1 MDTEPLML
9 LNLVEALG
17 IGLLIGAE
25 RERRMAHDAE
35 RAPAGIRTFAISS
48 LVGAVSVLA
57 GGEPLLI
64 TAMVGIFAL
73 AGLAYWR
80 ANVEN
85 VGLTTE
91 IALVMTVLLGGLS
104 VRRPELAAGIGVVVA
119 ILLAARA
126 PLHTFVRAAMTEDE
140 LRDGLVL
147 AAATLVVLPVVP
159 DRPMGPYATL
169 NPYTIWIVVIL
180 VMAIGAAGHVA
191 IRLFGAQHGLAL
203 TGLASGF
210 ISSTATIREM
220 ADRAMKAPNLL
231 LAAVA
236 GASLSSIATIVQMAA
251 VLAATS
257 IATLQALMVPLMT
270 AGAAAT
276 LYGAIWTVVELR
288 QRTEERPEAQQQR
301 AFSVPIALAFSLT
314 LALILVASA
323 ALQEWLGNTGIILA
337 AGLAGLVNTHSAA
350 ISVALLVGSGKI
362 TAAEAVVPILTGIST
377 NSIMRMFL
385 ARAGGGHDFA
395 LRVVPGLVLVV
406 LAAWGGAFLCPDVAQ
421 QLISRGHLFGSISQ
435 NDPR

>member
-1 MDTEPLML
+1 MTTEPLIL

-25 RERRMAHDAE
+25 RERRMAHDTK

-48 LVGAVSVLA
+48 LVGAVSVVA
-57 GGEPLLI
+57 GGEWLLV
-64 TAMVGIFAL
+64 TAMVGVFAL

-80 ANVEN
+80 SKDEE

-104 VRRPELAAGIGVVVA
+104 IRRPELAAGVGVVVA

-126 PLHTFVRAAMTEDE
+126 PLHTFVRSVMSEDE
-140 LRDGLVL
+140 LRDGLLL
-147 AAATLVVLPVVP
+147 AAATLVVLPVIP

-180 VMAIGAAGHVA
+180 VMAIGGAGHVA
-191 IRLFGAQHGLAL
+191 IRLFGAQYGLPL

-210 ISSTATIREM
+210 VSSTATIRDM

-236 GASLSSIATIVQMAA
+236 GASLSSIATIVQMTL

-257 IATLQALMVPLMT
+257 TATLRTFMVPLMT
-270 AGAAAT
+270 AGAAAM
-276 LYGAIWTVVELR
+276 LYGAIWTALALR
-288 QRTEERPEAQQQR
+288 QHPDGQPEGQQQR
-301 AFSVPIALAFSLT
+301 AFSVSTALIFSLA
-314 LALILVASA
+314 LALILVAAA
-323 ALQEWLGNTGIILA
+323 ALQDWLGNTGIILA
-337 AGLAGLVNTHSAA
+337 AALAGLVNTHVAA
-350 ISVALLVGSGKI
+350 ISVALLVASGKI
-362 TAAEAVVPILTGIST
+362 TAADAVLPILAGIST
-377 NSIMRMFL
+377 NSIVRMVL
-385 ARAGGGHDFA
+385 AHASGGRDFA
-395 LRVVPGLVLVV
+395 FRVVPGLVLVV
-406 LAAWGGAFLCPDVAQ
+406 LAAWAGALYA
-421 QLISRGHLFGSISQ
+421 RM
-435 NDPR
+435 

>member
-1 MDTEPLML
+1 MTTEPLIL

-25 RERRMAHDAE
+25 RERRRAHDTG

-57 GGEPLLI
+57 GGELLLV
-64 TAMVGIFAL
+64 TAMVGVFAL

-80 ANVEN
+80 SKDEE

-104 VRRPELAAGIGVVVA
+104 IRRPELAAGVGVVVA

-126 PLHTFVRAAMTEDE
+126 PLHTFVRSVMSEDE
-140 LRDGLVL
+140 LRDGLLL
-147 AAATLVVLPVVP
+147 AAATLVVLPVIP

-180 VMAIGAAGHVA
+180 VMAIGAAGHIA
-191 IRLFGAQHGLAL
+191 IRLFGAQYGLPL

-210 ISSTATIREM
+210 ISSTATIRDM

-236 GASLSSIATIVQMAA
+236 GASLSSIATIVQMTL

-257 IATLQALMVPLMT
+257 TATLRTLMAPLIT
-270 AGAAAT
+270 AGAAAI
-276 LYGAIWTVVELR
+276 LYGAIWTALALR
-288 QRTEERPEAQQQR
+288 KRPEGQPEDQQQR
-301 AFSVPIALAFSLT
+301 AFSVSTALVFSLA
-314 LALILVASA
+314 LALILVAAA
-323 ALQEWLGNTGIILA
+323 ALQDWLGNTGIILA
-337 AGLAGLVNTHSAA
+337 AALAGLVNTHAAA
-350 ISVALLVGSGKI
+350 ISVALLVASGKI
-362 TAAEAVVPILTGIST
+362 TAVDAVLPILVGIST
-377 NSIMRMFL
+377 NSMVRMVL
-385 ARAGGGHDFA
+385 AHIAGGRDFA
-395 LRVVPGLVLVV
+395 VRVIPGLILVV
-406 LAAWGGAFLCPDVAQ
+406 LAAWAGAHY
-421 QLISRGHLFGSISQ
+421 IRI
-435 NDPR
+435 

>member
-1 MDTEPLML
+1 MTTEPLIL

-25 RERRMAHDAE
+25 RERRRAHDTG

-57 GGEPLLI
+57 GGELLLV
-64 TAMVGIFAL
+64 TAMVGVFAL

-80 ANVEN
+80 SKDEE

-104 VRRPELAAGIGVVVA
+104 IRRPELAAGVSVVVA

-126 PLHTFVRAAMTEDE
+126 PLHTFVRSVMSEDE
-140 LRDGLVL
+140 LRDVLLL

-159 DRPMGPYATL
+159 DRPMGPYAAL

-191 IRLFGAQHGLAL
+191 IRLFGAQYGLPL

-210 ISSTATIREM
+210 ISSTATIRDM

-236 GASLSSIATIVQMAA
+236 GASLSSIATIIQMAL
-251 VLAATS
+251 VLAAVST
-257 IATLQALMVPLMT
+257 ATLRTLMVPLMT
-270 AGAAAT
+270 AGAVAT
-276 LYGAIWTVVELR
+276 LYGAIWTILALR
-288 QRTEERPEAQQQR
+288 QHPDGRLAGHQQR
-301 AFSVPIALAFSLT
+301 AFSVSTALIFSLA
-314 LALILVASA
+314 LALILMAAA

-337 AGLAGLVNTHSAA
+337 AALAGLVNTHAAA
-350 ISVALLVGSGKI
+350 ISVALLVASGKI
-362 TAAEAVVPILTGIST
+362 TAADAVLPILVGIST
-377 NSIMRMFL
+377 NSMVRMVL
-385 ARAGGGHDFA
+385 AHIAGGRDFA
-395 LRVVPGLVLVV
+395 VRVVPGLILVV
-406 LAAWGGAFLCPDVAQ
+406 LAAWAGAHY
-421 QLISRGHLFGSISQ
+421 IRI
-435 NDPR
+435 

>member
-1 MDTEPLML
+1 MTTEPLIL

-25 RERRMAHDAE
+25 RERRRAHDTG

-57 GGEPLLI
+57 GGELLLV
-64 TAMVGIFAL
+64 TAMVGVFAL

-80 ANVEN
+80 SKDEE

-104 VRRPELAAGIGVVVA
+104 IRRPELAAGVGVVVA

-126 PLHTFVRAAMTEDE
+126 PLHTFVRSVMSEDE
-140 LRDGLVL
+140 LRDGLLL
-147 AAATLVVLPVVP
+147 AAATLVVLPVIP

-180 VMAIGAAGHVA
+180 VMAIGAAGHIA
-191 IRLFGAQHGLAL
+191 IRLFGAQYGLPL

-210 ISSTATIREM
+210 ISSTATIRDM

-236 GASLSSIATIVQMAA
+236 GASLSSIATIVQMTL

-257 IATLQALMVPLMT
+257 TATLRTLMVPLMT
-270 AGAAAT
+270 AGAAAM
-276 LYGAIWTVVELR
+276 LYGAIWTALALR
-288 QRTEERPEAQQQR
+288 QRPEGQPEDQQHR
-301 AFSVPIALAFSLT
+301 AFSVSTALVFSLA
-314 LALILVASA
+314 LALILVAAA
-323 ALQEWLGNTGIILA
+323 ALQDWLGNTGIILA
-337 AGLAGLVNTHSAA
+337 AALAGLVNTHAAA
-350 ISVALLVGSGKI
+350 ISVALLVASGKI
-362 TAAEAVVPILTGIST
+362 TAADAVLPILVGIST
-377 NSIMRMFL
+377 NSMVRMVL
-385 ARAGGGHDFA
+385 AHIAGGRDFA
-395 LRVVPGLVLVV
+395 VRVVPGLILVV
-406 LAAWGGAFLCPDVAQ
+406 LAAWAGAHY
-421 QLISRGHLFGSISQ
+421 IRI
-435 NDPR
+435 

>member
-1 MDTEPLML
+1 MTTEPPIL

-25 RERRMAHDAE
+25 RERRMAHDTE

-48 LVGAVSVLA
+48 VVGAVSVLA

-64 TAMVGIFAL
+64 TATVGIFAF

-80 ANVEN
+80 ASSEN

-119 ILLAARA
+119 ILLAARS
-126 PLHTFVRAAMTEDE
+126 PLHTFVRSAMTEDE

-159 DRPMGPYATL
+159 DRPIGPYATL

-180 VMAIGAAGHVA
+180 VMAIGAAAHVA
-191 IRLFGAQHGLAL
+191 IRLLGAQHGLAL

-210 ISSTATIREM
+210 ISSTATIRDM
-220 ADRAMKAPNLL
+220 ADRAMKVPNVL

-236 GASLSSIATIVQMAA
+236 GASLSSIATLVQMAV

-257 IATLQALMVPLMT
+257 MATLQALVVPLLT

-276 LYGAIWTVVELR
+276 LYGAIWTLVAIR
-288 QRTEERPEAQQQR
+288 QRTEERPDARQQR
-301 AFSVPIALAFSLT
+301 AFSVPTALAFSLT

-323 ALQEWLGNTGIILA
+323 ALQEWLGDTGIVLA

-362 TAAEAVVPILTGIST
+362 AATDAVLPILAGIST
-377 NSIMRMFL
+377 NSVVRIVL
-385 ARAGGGHDFA
+385 AHAGGGREFA
-395 LRVVPGLVLVV
+395 IRVIPGLILVAV
-406 LAAWGGAFLCPDVAQ
+406 AAWAGALYAR
-421 QLISRGHLFGSISQ
+421 I
-435 NDPR
+435 

>member
-1 MDTEPLML
+1 MTTEPLIL

-25 RERRMAHDAE
+25 RERRMAHDPE

-48 LVGAVSVLA
+48 LVGAVSVLT

-64 TAMVGIFAL
+64 TAMVGIFAF

-80 ANVEN
+80 TNGAN

-104 VRRPELAAGIGVVVA
+104 VRRPELAAAIGVVVA

-126 PLHTFVRAAMTEDE
+126 PLHTFVRSAMTEDE

-147 AAATLVVLPVVP
+147 AAATLVILPVVP
-159 DRPMGPYATL
+159 DRPIGPYATL

-191 IRLFGAQHGLAL
+191 IRLFGGRHGLAL

-210 ISSTATIREM
+210 ISSTATIRDM

-231 LAAVA
+231 LAAVS
-236 GASLSSIATIVQMAA
+236 GASLSSIATIVQMAV

-257 IATLQALMVPLMT
+257 MATLQALMVPLMT

-276 LYGAIWTVVELR
+276 LYGAIWTVVALR
-288 QRTEERPEAQQQR
+288 QRTEERPEAPQQR
-301 AFSVPIALAFSLT
+301 AFSVPAALAFSLT
-314 LALILVASA
+314 LAMILVAAA

-337 AGLAGLVNTHSAA
+337 AGLSGLVNTHSAA

-362 TAAEAVVPILTGIST
+362 APTDAVLPVLAGISV
-377 NSIMRMFL
+377 NSVVRMVL
-385 ARAGGGHDFA
+385 AYAGGGREFA
-395 LRVVPGLVLVV
+395 IRVIPGLILVV
-406 LAAWGGAFLCPDVAQ
+406 VAAWAGALYAR
-421 QLISRGHLFGSISQ
+421 I
-435 NDPR
+435 

>member
-25 RERRMAHDAE
+25 RERRMAHDTA

-57 GGEPLLI
+57 GDEPLLI
-64 TAMVGIFAL
+64 TAMVGTFVL

-80 ANVEN
+80 ARGEN
-85 VGLTTE
+85 AGLTTE

-126 PLHTFVRAAMTEDE
+126 PLHTFVRSAMTENE

-159 DRPMGPYATL
+159 DRSMGPYATL

-231 LAAVA
+231 IAAVA
-236 GASLSSIATIVQMAA
+236 GAALSSIATLVQMAA
-251 VLAATS
+251 VLSATS
-257 IATLQALMVPLMT
+257 LATLQAFMVPLMT

-276 LYGAIWTVVELR
+276 LYAAIWTVVAL
-288 QRTEERPEAQQQR
+288 QR
-301 AFSVPIALAFSLT
+301 ATGS
-314 LALILVASA
+314 SA
-323 ALQEWLGNTGIILA
+323 AACVQRADSVGLLAHTGFDSGCVGRPTGMVGQYRNCPGGRPCRPRQYA
-337 AGLAGLVNTHSAA
+337 FGRNFCRVAG
-350 ISVALLVGSGKI
+350 
-362 TAAEAVVPILTGIST
+362 
-377 NSIMRMFL
+377 
-385 ARAGGGHDFA
+385 
-395 LRVVPGLVLVV
+395 
-406 LAAWGGAFLCPDVAQ
+406 
-421 QLISRGHLFGSISQ
+421 
-435 NDPR
+435 

>member
-1 MDTEPLML
+1 MTTEPLIL

-25 RERRMAHDAE
+25 RERRRAHDTG

-57 GGEPLLI
+57 GGELLLV
-64 TAMVGIFAL
+64 TAMVGVFAL

-80 ANVEN
+80 SKDEE

-104 VRRPELAAGIGVVVA
+104 IRRPELAAGVGVVVA

-126 PLHTFVRAAMTEDE
+126 PLHTFVRSVMSEDE
-140 LRDGLVL
+140 LRDGLLL
-147 AAATLVVLPVVP
+147 AAATLVVLPVIP

-180 VMAIGAAGHVA
+180 VMAIGAAGHIA
-191 IRLFGAQHGLAL
+191 IRLFGAQYGLPL

-210 ISSTATIREM
+210 ISSTATIRDL

-236 GASLSSIATIVQMAA
+236 GASLSSIATIVQMTL

-257 IATLQALMVPLMT
+257 TATLRTLMVPLMT
-270 AGAAAT
+270 AGAAAM
-276 LYGAIWTVVELR
+276 LYGAIWTALALR
-288 QRTEERPEAQQQR
+288 QRPEGQPEDQQHR
-301 AFSVPIALAFSLT
+301 AFSVSTALVFSLA
-314 LALILVASA
+314 LALILVAAA
-323 ALQEWLGNTGIILA
+323 ALQDWLGNTGIILA
-337 AGLAGLVNTHSAA
+337 AALAGLVNTHAAA
-350 ISVALLVGSGKI
+350 ISVALLVASGKI
-362 TAAEAVVPILTGIST
+362 TAADAVLPILVGIST
-377 NSIMRMFL
+377 NSMVRMVL
-385 ARAGGGHDFA
+385 AHIAGGRDFA
-395 LRVVPGLVLVV
+395 VRVVPGLILVV
-406 LAAWGGAFLCPDVAQ
+406 LAAWAGAHY
-421 QLISRGHLFGSISQ
+421 IRI
-435 NDPR
+435 

>member
-1 MDTEPLML
+1 MTTEPLIL

-25 RERRMAHDAE
+25 RERRMAHDTG

-57 GGEPLLI
+57 GGELLLV
-64 TAMVGIFAL
+64 TATVGVFAL

-80 ANVEN
+80 SKGEE

-104 VRRPELAAGIGVVVA
+104 IRRPELAAGVSVVVA

-126 PLHTFVRAAMTEDE
+126 PLHTFVRSVMSEDE
-140 LRDGLVL
+140 LRDVLLL

-159 DRPMGPYATL
+159 DRPMGPYAAL

-191 IRLFGAQHGLAL
+191 IRLFGAQYGLPL

-210 ISSTATIREM
+210 ISSTATIRDM

-236 GASLSSIATIVQMAA
+236 GASLSSIATIIQMAL
-251 VLAATS
+251 VLAAVST
-257 IATLQALMVPLMT
+257 ATLRTLMVPLMT
-270 AGAAAT
+270 AGAVAT
-276 LYGAIWTVVELR
+276 LYGAIWTILALR
-288 QRTEERPEAQQQR
+288 QHPDGRLAGHQQR
-301 AFSVPIALAFSLT
+301 AFSVSTALIFSLA
-314 LALILVASA
+314 LALILMAAA

-337 AGLAGLVNTHSAA
+337 AALAGLVNTHAAA
-350 ISVALLVGSGKI
+350 ISVALLVASGKI
-362 TAAEAVVPILTGIST
+362 TAADAVLPILIGIST
-377 NSIMRMFL
+377 NSIVRMVL
-385 ARAGGGHDFA
+385 AHVGGGRDFA
-395 LRVVPGLVLVV
+395 VRVVPGLILVV
-406 LAAWGGAFLCPDVAQ
+406 LAAWAGAHY
-421 QLISRGHLFGSISQ
+421 IRM
-435 NDPR
+435 

>member
-1 MDTEPLML
+1 MRPMTTEPLIL

-25 RERRMAHDAE
+25 RERRRAHDTG

-57 GGEPLLI
+57 GGELLLV
-64 TAMVGIFAL
+64 TAMVGVFAL

-80 ANVEN
+80 SKDEE

-104 VRRPELAAGIGVVVA
+104 IRRPELAAGVGVVVA

-126 PLHTFVRAAMTEDE
+126 PLHTFVRSVMSEDE
-140 LRDGLVL
+140 LRDGLLL
-147 AAATLVVLPVVP
+147 AAAALVVLPVIP

-180 VMAIGAAGHVA
+180 VMAIGAAGHIA
-191 IRLFGAQHGLAL
+191 IRLFGAQYGLPL

-210 ISSTATIREM
+210 ISSTATIRDM

-236 GASLSSIATIVQMAA
+236 GASLSSIATIVQMTL

-257 IATLQALMVPLMT
+257 TATLRTLMAPLIT
-270 AGAAAT
+270 AGAAAI
-276 LYGAIWTVVELR
+276 LYGAIWTALALR
-288 QRTEERPEAQQQR
+288 KRPEGQPEDQQQR
-301 AFSVPIALAFSLT
+301 AFSVSTALVFSLA
-314 LALILVASA
+314 LALILVAAA
-323 ALQEWLGNTGIILA
+323 ALQDWLGNTGIILA
-337 AGLAGLVNTHSAA
+337 AALAGLVNTHAAA
-350 ISVALLVGSGKI
+350 ISVALLVASGKI
-362 TAAEAVVPILTGIST
+362 TAVDAVLPILVGIST
-377 NSIMRMFL
+377 NSMVRMVL
-385 ARAGGGHDFA
+385 AHIAGGRDFA
-395 LRVVPGLVLVV
+395 VRVIPGLILVV
-406 LAAWGGAFLCPDVAQ
+406 LAAWAGAHY
-421 QLISRGHLFGSISQ
+421 IRI
-435 NDPR
+435 